1 MQISGNIALML
12 PILNDTPRWLDIQER
27 MERDFHDLVSLA
39 TLGESGEPT
48 GEWEKIPAVIM
59 VAE

>member
-1 MQISGNIALML
+1 ML